1 MSTLWMFH
9 TPRLVV
15 KKGTQEEVEAA
26 DPKQQAEL
34 LCALLFTAMP
44 SGVVRLFIDMIQA
57 DSELV
62 FDIGNRVTRTHI
74 DPVSTETKEKIKQH
88 KGSTRQ
94 VAREFGISHT
104 YVYKLRKQGD

>member
-1 MSTLWMFH
+1 MSTLWIFR
-9 TPRLVV
+9 TPAINV
-15 KKGTQEEVEAA
+15 KKGAQEQVEEA
-26 DPKQQAEL
+26 DPVHQAEL

-44 SGVVRLFIDMIQA
+44 SRVVRTFLEMIKA
-57 DSELV
+57 DPEIV